1 MEKSQNV
8 GTKSAFMPK
17 IFLPF
22 LFSQHFQSS
31 LNLVISCG
39 VHDACNSIIMYSH

>member
-1 MEKSQNV
+1 MEDEFWKI
-8 GTKSAFMPK
+8 K
-17 IFLPF
+17 IFQSF

-39 VHDACNSIIMYSH
+39 VRDACNSIIMYSD